1 MPLLLDTCATLWI
14 ANGEPISQTATD
26 AIREALDADEVIFVS
41 PITAWEIG
49 HLSERGDISLQM
61 SPEKWFKRLLEAPG
75 LALAA
80 MDHDVLIAS
89 SALPGTSP
97 DEIADRI
104 IVTTARENG
113 YRLVTRDRSLLSYAE
128 QGYLRALEC

>member
-14 ANGEPISQTATD
+14 ANGEPMSQAAVD
-26 AIREALDADEVIFVS
+26 AIVEALETDQAIFVS

-49 HLSERGDISLQM
+49 QLSARGRISLQM

-89 SALPGTSP
+89 SALPGTPP

-113 YRLVTRDRSLLSYAE
+113 YRLVTRDRSLLTYAE
-128 QGYLRALEC
+128 QGYCRALEC